1 MARAPAPIK
10 AMRTVFAI
18 DECPVFNYELMGKLV
33 ELWNLN
39 KLLSVIKS
47 AVIIITVITGDA
59 K

>member
-1 MARAPAPIK
+1 
-10 AMRTVFAI
+10 MRTVFAI
-18 DECPVFNYELMGKLV
+18 DERPVFNYELMGKLV

-47 AVIIITVITGDA
+47 AVIIITAITGDA

>member
-1 MARAPAPIK
+1 
-10 AMRTVFAI
+10 MRTVFAI